1 MSRIPASDIP
11 PDILDDE
18 REDEMPVAEAASD
31 IDLDL
36 EASPGSV
43 KAGTEVIKR
52 FWATLPNSPG
62 VYRMIDAKGD
72 VLYIGKARS
81 LKARVG
87 SYARG
92 QAHSNRL
99 ARMIADTASMEF
111 VTTAT
116 ETEALLLEANLI
128 KQLKPRYNVLLRDD
142 KSFPYILL
150 TADHEA
156 PQVVKHRGARTR
168 PGHYFGPFANVWA
181 VNRTLNALQ
190 RAFLL
195 RSCNDS
201 YYENRTRPCL
211 LFQIKRC
218 SGPCTKEIAIPEY
231 QTLVAE
237 ARAFLSGKSNAVK
250 DRLAAEM
257 NAAAENLEFE
267 RAARYRDRL
276 AALSAVQATQGI
288 NTQDLEEADVFALDE
303 QAGQFCVEVFFF
315 RNWQNWGNRAYFPK
329 AHKSMPPGEV
339 LASFLAQ
346 FYDDK
351 PAPKVILVSH
361 EIEDAE
367 LLAAALSTK
376 AEARVEIHVPKRGE
390 RKTLVDYAL
399 RNAKEALGRRLAD
412 TSSQQKLLASL
423 GQAFGLE
430 KPPRRIDVFD
440 NSHIMGTNAVGA
452 MIVAGPAGL
461 MKQHYRTFNIKSE
474 ELAPG
479 DDYGMMKE
487 VLRRRFSRLAK
498 EAPRDCPSPSRGG
511 EGVGADGRAA
521 DLGVVAP
528 AAGAAHPLS
537 PEGFMPARPTP
548 TRQKGGDQ
556 KGGEQQGEGEFP
568 PWPDLVLIDGGKG
581 QLEAAR
587 QALAEIS
594 VADVPLVAI
603 AKGRDR
609 DAGRE
614 TFFLPDKPP
623 IKLPPRDPA
632 LYFVQ
637 RLRDEAHRFAIGAH
651 RAKRKREM
659 AKGPLDEIP
668 GIGPTRK
675 RALLHHFGTVKA
687 IQRASYEDL
696 VKTPGVNAATAR
708 AVYDFFHEGRG

>member
-1 MSRIPASDIP
+1 MNRTAANDVP
-11 PDILDDE
+11 PDILDDLD
-18 REDEMPVAEAASD
+18 EDAPVAEAGSD
-31 IDLDL
+31 VEFDL
-36 EASPGSV
+36 EASPGSI
-43 KAGTEVIKR
+43 KAGADVIR
-52 FWATLPNSPG
+52 RVWTTLPTSPG
-62 VYRMIDAKGD
+62 VYRMIDAKGE
-72 VLYIGKARS
+72 VLYIGKAKS

-92 QAHSNRL
+92 QGHSNRL

-128 KQLKPRYNVLLRDD
+128 KQLRPRYNVLLRDD
-142 KSFPYILL
+142 KSLPYILL

-156 PQVVKHRGARTR
+156 PQVVKHRGARNR

-181 VNRTLNALQ
+181 VNRTINALQ

-201 YYENRTRPCL
+201 YYENRSRPCL

-218 SGPCTKEIAIPEY
+218 SGPCTKEISVEEY
-231 QTLVAE
+231 EKLAGE
-237 ARAFLSGKSNAVK
+237 ARGFLSGKSSAVK
-250 DRLAAEM
+250 DKLVAEM
-257 NAAAENLEFE
+257 QEASGNLEFE

-288 NTQDLEEADVFALDE
+288 NTQGVEEADVFALDE

-329 AHKSMPPGEV
+329 AHRSTPPGEI

-351 PAPKVILVSH
+351 PAPRVILVSH
-361 EIEDAE
+361 EIEDCE
-367 LLAAALSTK
+367 LLAAALSTRTDH
-376 AEARVEIHVPKRGE
+376 RVEIHVARRGE
-390 RKTLVDYAL
+390 RRQLIEYAL

-412 TSSQQKLLASL
+412 TASQEKLLASL
-423 GQAFGLE
+423 GQAFGLQ

-452 MIVAGPAGL
+452 MIVAGPNGL

-474 ELAPG
+474 ELTPG
-479 DDYGMMKE
+479 DDYGMMRE

-498 EAPRDCPSPSRGG
+498 EAPREPSPLKG
-511 EGVGADGRAA
+511 EGDR
-521 DLGVVAP
+521 
-528 AAGAAHPLS
+528 
-537 PEGFMPARPTP
+537 E
-548 TRQKGGDQ
+548 
-556 KGGEQQGEGEFP
+556 EGEFP
-568 PWPDLVLIDGGKG
+568 AWPDLVLIDGGKG

-587 QALAEIS
+587 EALSEIG
-594 VADVPLVAI
+594 VTGVPLVGI

-614 TFFLPDKPP
+614 TFFIPGEPP
-623 IKLPPRDPA
+623 KKLPPRDPA

-659 AKGPLDEIP
+659 SKSPLDEIQ
-668 GIGPTRK
+668 GIGPNRK
-675 RALLHHFGTVKA
+675 RALLHHFGTIKA
-687 IQRASYEDL
+687 IQRAALEDL
-696 VKTPGVNAATAR
+696 AKAPGVNAATAR
-708 AVYDFFHEGRG
+708 AVYDFFHENRG